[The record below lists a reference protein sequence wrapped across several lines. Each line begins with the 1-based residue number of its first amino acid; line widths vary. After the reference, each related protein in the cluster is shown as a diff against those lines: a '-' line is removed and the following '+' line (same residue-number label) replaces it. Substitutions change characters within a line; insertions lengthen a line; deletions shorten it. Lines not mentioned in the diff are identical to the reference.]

1 MDFATIV
8 SAISSVGFP
17 IIFCIILYKQ
27 IIDQGK
33 EHKEEVTEMT
43 KAISNNTLAIQHLSD
58 LLSTKELKND

>member
-8 SAISSVGFP
+8 TAVSSVGFP

-33 EHKEEVTEMT
+33 EHREEVTEMT
-43 KAISNNTLAIQHLSD
+43 KAIANNTLAIQHLSD
-58 LLSTKELKND
+58 LLSKEDKV